1 MSKKVTATP
10 VRAGPAEAEPQEA
23 KAPTKQRAPTS
34 VLSDILLLLL
44 KILIVILLFVL
55 AFTFLFGATRYND
68 VAMEPNIKSGDLV
81 LYKRYDKDFS
91 VGEEAVLKYQGK
103 TQVMRVV
110 ATEGDVLDM
119 TADGFVING
128 TVQKEPNPQKETLPY
143 TEGITFPLTLKPGEV
158 FLLGDDRENSADSR
172 VYGAV
177 NQDDVLGKVTNI
189 IRRRNF

>member
-1 MSKKVTATP
+1 MSNEVKEK
-10 VRAGPAEAEPQEA
+10 PA
-23 KAPTKQRAPTS
+23 KTKAPTS

-44 KILIVILLFVL
+44 KILVVILLFVL

-81 LYKRYDKDFS
+81 LYKRYDKDFA
-91 VGEEAVLKYQGK
+91 VGQEAVLKYQGK

-110 ATEGDVLDM
+110 AVAGDTVDM
-119 TADGFVING
+119 TADGLVING
-128 TVQKEPNPQKETLPY
+128 DLQQEPNPQKQTLPY
-143 TEGITFPLTLKPGEV
+143 TEGISFPVTLKKGEV

-177 NQDDVLGKVTNI
+177 NQDDTLGKVLNI

>member
-1 MSKKVTATP
+1 MAEKK
-10 VRAGPAEAEPQEA
+10 
-23 KAPTKQRAPTS
+23 KAPTS

-55 AFTFLFGATRYND
+55 MFTFLFGATRYND

-81 LYKRYDKDFS
+81 IYKRYDKDFS
-91 VGEEAVLKYQGK
+91 VGQEAVLKYQGK

-110 ATEGDVLDM
+110 AVAGDTVDM

-128 TVQKEPNPQKETLPY
+128 DLQEEPNPQKQTLPY
-143 TEGITFPLTLKPGEV
+143 TEGISFPVTLKKGEV

-177 NQDDVLGKVTNI
+177 NQEDTLGKVLNI

>member
-1 MSKKVTATP
+1 M
-10 VRAGPAEAEPQEA
+10 A
-23 KAPTKQRAPTS
+23 KEKNAVKTKAPTS

-55 AFTFLFGATRYND
+55 LFTFLFGATRYND

-81 LYKRYDKDFS
+81 IYSRIDKDFD
-91 VGEEAVLKYQGK
+91 VGQEAALKYQGK

-110 ATEGDVLDM
+110 ATAGDTVDM
-119 TADGFVING
+119 TPDGFTVNG
-128 TVQKEPNPQKETLPY
+128 ALQEEPNPQKETLPY
-143 TEGITFPLTLKPGEV
+143 TEGVTFPITLKKGEI

-177 NQDDVLGKVTNI
+177 QQEDTLGKVLNI
-189 IRRRNF
+189 VRRRNF

>member
-1 MSKKVTATP
+1 M
-10 VRAGPAEAEPQEA
+10 A
-23 KAPTKQRAPTS
+23 KEKQRAPTS

-55 AFTFLFGATRYND
+55 LFTFLFGATRYND

-81 LYKRYDKDFS
+81 IYKRYDKDFTT
-91 VGEEAVLKYQGK
+91 GQEAVLKYQGK

-110 ATEGDVLDM
+110 AVAGDTVDM
-119 TADGFVING
+119 TADGLVING
-128 TVQKEPNPQKETLPY
+128 DLQEEPDPQKETLPY
-143 TEGITFPLTLKPGEV
+143 TEGITFPVTLKKGEV

-177 NQDDVLGKVTNI
+177 QQEDTLGKVLNI

>member
-1 MSKKVTATP
+1 MAEVVRVKAVKP
-10 VRAGPAEAEPQEA
+10 VEAESNPEPE
-23 KAPTKQRAPTS
+23 KAQKKKAPTS

-55 AFTFLFGATRYND
+55 LFTFLFGATRYND
-68 VAMEPNIKSGDLV
+68 VAMEPNVKSGDLV
-81 LYKRYDKDFS
+81 LYSRVSKDFE
-91 VGEEAVLKYQGK
+91 VGQNAVLKYQGK

-110 ATEGDVLDM
+110 AVAGDTVDM

-128 TVQKEPNPQKETLPY
+128 EVQDEPNPQKETLPY
-143 TEGITFPLTLKPGEV
+143 TEGISFPVTLKQGEI

-177 NQDDVLGKVTNI
+177 NEEDTLGKVLLD

>member
-1 MSKKVTATP
+1 M
-10 VRAGPAEAEPQEA
+10 A
-23 KAPTKQRAPTS
+23 KEKEKAPTS

-55 AFTFLFGATRYND
+55 LFTFLFGATRYND

-81 LYKRYDKDFS
+81 IYSRVDKDFD
-91 VGEEAVLKYQGK
+91 VGQEAALKYQGK

-110 ATEGDVLDM
+110 ATAGDTVDM
-119 TADGFVING
+119 LPDGFAVNGVI
-128 TVQKEPNPQKETLPY
+128 QKEPNPQKQTLPY
-143 TEGITFPLTLKPGEV
+143 TEGVTFPITLKKGEI

-177 NQDDVLGKVTNI
+177 QQDDTLGKVLNI
-189 IRRRNF
+189 VRRRNF